1 MSLYQF
7 EVATPEADAELRRIL
22 AETPMPGRVVV
33 SFRREPSYFAAAVVD
48 GRFHQVIAA
57 RDRVA
62 DRLIGFGARSVRDMY
77 VNGRVEPIGYLN
89 SLRCLAEYRS
99 RGLLARG
106 YAFFRKLHA
115 DGRTRLYLT
124 TIAEGN
130 DTALAVLT
138 SRRAG
143 LPAYHFAGNYHTAAL
158 PLGQCRAPAGGGIR
172 PATEGDLPAV
182 LSFLSSVGPS
192 RQFFPRY
199 QAEDFFHPRS
209 TFRDLR
215 PADLLLAYRGGRLVG
230 TLAGW
235 DQHAFRQTVV
245 QRYETPLRW
254 LRPFY
259 NGWARVRNLPELPAP
274 GQAFPYVTAALPL
287 VADDDPAV
295 FAGLLEGLLARP
307 QQDRKYLLLG
317 LHEANPLLAVVRS
330 YRATW
335 YTTRLYLVC
344 WDDGEAL
351 RAELDER
358 PPYLEL
364 GAL

>member
-7 EVATPEADAELRRIL
+7 EVATPDADAELRRIL

-48 GRFHQVIAA
+48 GGFHQVIAA
-57 RDRVA
+57 RDRAA
-62 DRLIGFGARSVRDMY
+62 DRLIGFGARSVRDRY

-89 SLRCLAEYRS
+89 SLRGLAEYRN

-115 DGRTRLYLT
+115 DGRTRLYLS

-138 SRRAG
+138 SGRAG

-158 PLGQCRAPAGGGIR
+158 PLGQRRASTAGGIR
-172 PATEGDLPAV
+172 PATEQDLPAV
-182 LSFLSSVGPS
+182 LSFLNSVGPR

-199 QAEDFFHPRS
+199 GVEDFFQPQG

-215 PADLLLAYRGGRLVG
+215 PADLFLAYRGGRLVG

-259 NGWARVRNLPELPAP
+259 NGWARFRSLPGLPAP
-274 GQAFPYVTAALPL
+274 GQPFPYVTAALPL

-295 FAGLLEGLLARP
+295 FAALLENVLARP
-307 QQDRKYLLLG
+307 RRGRGYLLLG
-317 LHEANPLLAVVRS
+317 LHEADPLLAVVRS
-330 YRATW
+330 YRAAW

-344 WDDGEAL
+344 WEDGEGL
-351 RAELDER
+351 RAGLDAR

-364 GAL
+364 GSL